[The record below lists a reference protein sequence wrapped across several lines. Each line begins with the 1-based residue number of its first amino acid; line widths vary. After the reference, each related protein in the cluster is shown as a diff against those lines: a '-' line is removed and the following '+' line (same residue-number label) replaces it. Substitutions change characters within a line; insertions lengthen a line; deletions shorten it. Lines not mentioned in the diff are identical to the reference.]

1 MFSDKR
7 FLKRFLSGFIACICV
22 SALIAGIPKL
32 VQAHF
37 YSVSS
42 NDYTQSTSVQDTS
55 RTNNQSRSGDGNI
68 FDPDLT
74 NFFIS
79 LTTPDKEFI
88 TKVAQNDITETKMSQ
103 LLLQRSKNKAVTDF
117 AQKMIKEHTDSN
129 KELMDIANSKGFKL
143 LNDISSDDKSLLDN
157 FRLLDRQS
165 FNRAYMQVQV
175 QSHSKIQAEIQKYL
189 EQGQDAS
196 LKAFADKILPV
207 IAEHLQM
214 AQKIVAR
221 L

>member
-1 MFSDKR
+1 MFNNKR
-7 FLKRFLSGFIACICV
+7 FIKRFLSGFIACICV
-22 SALIAGIPKL
+22 SALIAGVPKL

-55 RTNNQSRSGDGNI
+55 RTNNQSRSGDSTLL
-68 FDPDLT
+68 DLDLT

-129 KELMDIANSKGFKL
+129 KELMDIANSKGFKV

-157 FRLLDRQS
+157 FRQLDRQS

-175 QSHSKIQAEIQKYL
+175 QTHSKIQAEIQKYL

-207 IAEHLQM
+207 IVEHLQM
-214 AQKIVAR
+214 AQKIVER